1 MTSETC
7 PQCGAAE
14 YEVCN
19 AHPDALFCHRG
30 DCISWA
36 TEPRKPPNPM
46 KALLDEAAE
55 TLEARGKPYGGA
67 EDNFERIAR
76 LWTAHL
82 ANRYNAHAILKL
94 DPKDVAIMMILL
106 KTARLANDLDHRD
119 SWVDIAGYA
128 ACGGT
133 LVQTPAD
140 TAWDEAKKKREA
152 VDTL

>member
-1 MTSETC
+1 MTSGTC
-7 PQCGAAE
+7 PQCGATE
-14 YEVCN
+14 YEVCC
-19 AHPDALFCHRG
+19 AHPE
-30 DCISWA
+30 A
-36 TEPRKPPNPM
+36 TSCFRRSGKLRVEPPNPM

-76 LWTAHL
+76 LWSAHL
-82 ANRYNAHAILKL
+82 VNRYNDYLGNLTL
-94 DPKDVAIMMILL
+94 DRKDVAIMMILL
-106 KTARLANDLDHRD
+106 KTARLANDPEHRD

-128 ACGGT
+128 ACGGA
-133 LVQTPAD
+133 LGQAPAD

>member
-1 MTSETC
+1 
-7 PQCGAAE
+7 
-14 YEVCN
+14 
-19 AHPDALFCHRG
+19 
-30 DCISWA
+30 
-36 TEPRKPPNPM
+36 M

-76 LWTAHL
+76 LWSAHL
-82 ANRYNAHAILKL
+82 VNRYNDYLGNLTL
-94 DPKDVAIMMILL
+94 DRKDVAIMMILL
-106 KTARLANDLDHRD
+106 KTARLANDPEHRD

-128 ACGGT
+128 ACGGA
-133 LVQTPAD
+133 LGQAPAD